1 MTTATVDSEPRTSTE
16 RRLCGRCGA
25 FLRSGHHGPLCDP
38 CDRSAASEAS
48 ERAASLPPT
57 LDLVR
62 LVAGLMLV
70 HDALH
75 PGEKLYLREALA
87 ELGVEADHITIML
100 AARKLRR
107 RHGLRLSGEPR
118 EPGYHV
124 ERWYV
129 EHWRSRV
136 AHRVA
141 HPVATDCD
149 VDARA
154 ASTQAQ
160 MGEQLRLFYTR

>member
-75 PGEKLYLREALA
+75 PGTKLYLREALA

-107 RHGLRLSGEPR
+107 RHGLQLSGESR
-118 EPGYHV
+118 EPGYRV
-124 ERWYV
+124 ESWSR
-129 EHWRSRV
+129 RV
-136 AHRVA
+136 AHPVA
-141 HPVATDCD
+141 HPVATDCN

-160 MGEQLRLFYTR
+160 MGEQLQLFYTR